1 MDSIVHHLSK
11 DGSSTLFSTQFNQF
25 YHNPNGAI
33 SESRHVFFEQSTLIE
48 CLSQTSN
55 PISIFEMGFG
65 TGLNFLLLLEYI
77 KVLNIKIPIHFFSV
91 EAIPAGIDAMNTV
104 NYDELLTLDFKK
116 NQLLDFFTDLK
127 IGWNHLL
134 IPQHPQVQ
142 LSLYVGRFSEMPIPN
157 SYINFYFH
165 DPFSPE
171 VNPELWTV
179 ETFNKLA
186 IFADDK
192 AVLSTYCAASRAR
205 AALAKSGWFVAKA
218 PGALGKREMTVASL
232 EKKKISH
239 LKRINE
245 SRLIERYDR
254 GDFSDLNQVNDT

>member
-33 SESRHVFFEQSTLIE
+33 SESRHVFYEQSTLIE
-48 CLSQTSN
+48 CLSQTLK

-77 KVLNIKIPIHFFSV
+77 KLLNIKVPIHFFSV
-91 EAIPAGIDAMNTV
+91 EAIPAGIDAMKIV
-104 NYDELLTLDFKK
+104 NYVELLTLDFKK
-116 NQLLDFFTDLK
+116 NQLSDFFVDLTL
-127 IGWNHLL
+127 GWNHLL

-142 LSLYVGRFSEMPIPN
+142 LSLFVGKFSEMPIPKAN
-157 SYINFYFH
+157 INFYFH

-179 ETFNKLA
+179 ETFKKL
-186 IFADDK
+186 ISFADDK

-205 AALAKSGWFVAKA
+205 AALAKAGWCIAKA

-232 EKKKISH
+232 EIKKLSH

-245 SRLIERYDR
+245 LRLIERYDQ
-254 GDFSDLNQVNDT
+254 GDFYDLSQVNDT